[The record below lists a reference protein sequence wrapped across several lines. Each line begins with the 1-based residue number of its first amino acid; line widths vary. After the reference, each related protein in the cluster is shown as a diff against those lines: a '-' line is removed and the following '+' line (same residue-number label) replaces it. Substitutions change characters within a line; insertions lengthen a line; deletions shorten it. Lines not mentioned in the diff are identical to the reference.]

1 MHTPLTTHCIHAA
14 LTSVSVSRAGCFACI
29 REPESPLS
37 RLLDAQATEDAE
49 KEESSGTSK
58 SAGSSGSSVRGK
70 LERDNDEEEGIRR
83 RARDSTEQSPS
94 RRYCCHCWWRGAL

>member
-1 MHTPLTTHCIHAA
+1 MAA
-14 LTSVSVSRAGCFACI
+14 AAADELLCLSRAGCFACI
-29 REPESPLS
+29 REPESRLS

-70 LERDNDEEEGIRR
+70 LERDMD
-83 RARDSTEQSPS
+83 DFLTE
-94 RRYCCHCWWRGAL
+94 